1 MFGGP
6 PILARMDR
14 ASLTDRPR
22 SRSREADMTRSRGQR
37 FDPARLHQI
46 SDIGTTIDFSGRDVR
61 HSCPPAP
68 AGPSSCGYSIPASAR
83 DPMPITLRNVRPDAA
98 AKLRQLESGAAALDR
113 AARDLIPEELRHRLR
128 PRRPLR
134 VTIKARAY
142 LRYLRPAGHAAE
154 SSLAALARTT
164 PHIAAGFRVLRGLLA
179 DVLFC
184 ISLSGAVLVALALA
198 IMLVAPPA

>member
-1 MFGGP
+1 MGCSAAHQCW
-6 PILARMDR
+6 L
-14 ASLTDRPR
+14 
-22 SRSREADMTRSRGQR
+22 
-37 FDPARLHQI
+37 PARLHHFHLPSQ
-46 SDIGTTIDFSGRDVR
+46 
-61 HSCPPAP
+61 PPHHPCTRWLRFELGGLTSTKRQRWHRPRFQWARRSP
-68 AGPSSCGYSIPASAR
+68 RLLAAACRSIVARLAIPASAR

-142 LRYLRPAGHAAE
+142 LRYLRAAGHAAE
-154 SSLAALARTT
+154 SSLASLARTA
-164 PHIAAGFRVLRGLLA
+164 PHIAAGFRFLRGLLA
-179 DVLFC
+179 DAVFC